1 MALSALRLIQ
11 KSSCTTVHC
20 GFLIFASLEI
30 THFESHPAQ
39 NTDNSYA
46 PHEAISPNRETSS
59 SLPYCKVPK
68 GPRLKGV
75 YTPFRGCILQAA
87 GVKEVFRRK
96 TCEGIQKLLLIPSGR
111 EQYIYN
117 LSRYSATFS
126 SCHLG
131 VDVAPHIPTE
141 APS

>member
-1 MALSALRLIQ
+1 M
-11 KSSCTTVHC
+11 H
-20 GFLIFASLEI
+20 
-30 THFESHPAQ
+30 
-39 NTDNSYA
+39 A
-46 PHEAISPNRETSS
+46 PHEAISPNRETSIPLS
-59 SLPYCKVPK
+59 YCKE
-68 GPRLKGV
+68 PRLKGV
-75 YTPFRGCILQAA
+75 YTPFRGCRLQAA